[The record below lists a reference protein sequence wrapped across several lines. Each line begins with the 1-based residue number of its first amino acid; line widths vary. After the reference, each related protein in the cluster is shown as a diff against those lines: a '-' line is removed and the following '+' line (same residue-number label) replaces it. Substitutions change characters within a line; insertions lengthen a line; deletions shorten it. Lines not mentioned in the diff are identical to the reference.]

1 MKRALIYIVGIWIA
15 VLIHAWATRFVM
27 VPNSDKGMYLT
38 NRMTGEVYLVSESAH
53 GVFLH
58 GPFLW
63 RSIPEEQADKL
74 Q

>member
-38 NRMTGEVYLVSESAH
+38 NRMTGEVYLVYER
-53 GVFLH
+53 VH
-58 GPFLW
+58 GPLEW
-63 RSIPEEQADKL
+63 RPIPEEQADKL

>member
-27 VPNSDKGMYLT
+27 VSIDDNTAYLT
-38 NRMTGEVYLVSESAH
+38 NRMTGDVYRVH
-53 GVFLH
+53 GFRVR
-58 GPFLW
+58 GPLEW
-63 RSIPEEQADKL
+63 HPMPEEQTEKS